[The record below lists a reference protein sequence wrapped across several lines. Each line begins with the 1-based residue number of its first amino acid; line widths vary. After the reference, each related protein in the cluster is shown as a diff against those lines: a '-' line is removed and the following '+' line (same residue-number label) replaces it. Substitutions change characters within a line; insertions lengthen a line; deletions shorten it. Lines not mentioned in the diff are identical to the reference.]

1 MFSMLRNLRERR
13 IAALNDRRRGVC
25 RHPAAQA
32 ARWVAMACV
41 AFALSSSAFS
51 QPGEPGKEIRII
63 LVGDSTMAVQS
74 GWGPGFCALVSS
86 KVDCVNMAR
95 SGRSS
100 LSYRA
105 EGSWAKV
112 MDALQHNSD
121 YKATYVMIQFGH
133 NDQPGK
139 LGRSTDLATEFPAN
153 MKHFADDVRST
164 GAKPVLITPLERRT
178 FRDGK
183 LSNGLG
189 PWADAVRSVASAE
202 HIPLLDLN
210 ADSYKAMQ
218 AMGLAEAD
226 SLAMGPPPPEAVAGE
241 ATGTSVSLPKSHA
254 PGAPELRPDG
264 TDPNFNPVF
273 DYTHLGR
280 KGSAYIGRMIAGELA
295 AAVPELKL
303 YLKSN

>member
-1 MFSMLRNLRERR
+1 MFSMSRKLRECRD
-13 IAALNDRRRGVC
+13 ADGRGLSLH
-25 RHPAAQA
+25 RM
-32 ARWVAMACV
+32 ARVARCV
-41 AFALSSSAFS
+41 AVVCFALLVSTAGFGQAGSS
-51 QPGEPGKEIRII
+51 GKQVRII

-74 GWGPGFCALVSS
+74 GWGPGFCALVSI
-86 KVDCVNMAR
+86 KVDCMNMAR

-112 MDALQHNSD
+112 IDALQHNGD
-121 YKATYVMIQFGH
+121 YKATYVLIQFGH

-139 LGRSTDLATEFPAN
+139 PGRSTDLATEFPAN
-153 MKHFADDVRST
+153 MKHFADDVLST
-164 GAKPVLITPLERRT
+164 GAKPVLITPLERRV
-178 FRDGK
+178 FRQGK

-189 PWADAVRSVASAE
+189 PWADATRSVAAAE

-210 ADSYKAMQ
+210 ADSLQAMQ

-226 SLAMGPPPPEAVAGE
+226 TLAMGPPPPEAVAGE

-264 TDPNFNPVF
+264 SDPNFNPVF
-273 DYTHLGR
+273 DYTHLGS
-280 KGSAYIGRMIAGELA
+280 KGSAYFGRMIAGELA
-295 AAVPELKL
+295 AAVPELKP

>member
-1 MFSMLRNLRERR
+1 MFSMSRKLRECRD
-13 IAALNDRRRGVC
+13 ADGRGLSLH
-25 RHPAAQA
+25 RM
-32 ARWVAMACV
+32 ARVARCV
-41 AFALSSSAFS
+41 AVVCFALLVSTAGFGQAGSS
-51 QPGEPGKEIRII
+51 GKQVRII

-74 GWGPGFCALVSS
+74 GWGPGFCALVST

-112 MDALQHNSD
+112 IDALQHNGD
-121 YKATYVMIQFGH
+121 YKATYVLIQFGH

-139 LGRSTDLATEFPAN
+139 PGRSTDLATEFPAN
-153 MKHFADDVRST
+153 MKHFADDVLST
-164 GAKPVLITPLERRT
+164 GAKPVLITPLERRV
-178 FRDGK
+178 FRQGK

-189 PWADAVRSVASAE
+189 PWADATRSVAAAE

-210 ADSYKAMQ
+210 ADSLQAMQ

-226 SLAMGPPPPEAVAGE
+226 TLAMGPPPPEAVAGE

-264 TDPNFNPVF
+264 SDPNFNPVF
-273 DYTHLGR
+273 DYTHLGS
-280 KGSAYIGRMIAGELA
+280 KGSAYFGRMIAGELA
-295 AAVPELKL
+295 AAVPELKP

>member
-100 LSYRA
+100 
-105 EGSWAKV
+105 
-112 MDALQHNSD
+112 
-121 YKATYVMIQFGH
+121 
-133 NDQPGK
+133 
-139 LGRSTDLATEFPAN
+139 
-153 MKHFADDVRST
+153 
-164 GAKPVLITPLERRT
+164 
-178 FRDGK
+178 
-183 LSNGLG
+183 
-189 PWADAVRSVASAE
+189 
-202 HIPLLDLN
+202 
-210 ADSYKAMQ
+210 
-218 AMGLAEAD
+218 
-226 SLAMGPPPPEAVAGE
+226 
-241 ATGTSVSLPKSHA
+241 
-254 PGAPELRPDG
+254 
-264 TDPNFNPVF
+264 
-273 DYTHLGR
+273 
-280 KGSAYIGRMIAGELA
+280 
-295 AAVPELKL
+295 
-303 YLKSN
+303 

>member
-1 MFSMLRNLRERR
+1 MFTMFHTLSERR
-13 IAALNDRRRGVC
+13 MTTGRGRRHGLC
-25 RHPAAQA
+25 SHPMARV
-32 ARWVAMACV
+32 ARWAAVVC
-41 AFALSSSAFS
+41 FALLVSCAGFSQTGSSS
-51 QPGEPGKEIRII
+51 KEVRII

-86 KVDCVNMAR
+86 NVDCVNMAR

-112 MDALQHNSD
+112 MDDLQRNGD
-121 YKATYVMIQFGH
+121 YKATYVLIQFGH

-139 LGRSTDLATEFPAN
+139 PGRSTDLATEFPAN
-153 MKHFADDVRST
+153 LKHFADDVRST
-164 GAKPVLITPLERRT
+164 GAKPVLITPLERRV

-183 LSNGLG
+183 LSNGLR
-189 PWADAVRSVASAE
+189 PWADATRDVAAAE

-210 ADSYKAMQ
+210 ADSFQAMQ
-218 AMGLAEAD
+218 AMGPAEAD
-226 SLAMGPPPPEAVAGE
+226 SLAMGPPPADAAAGE

-264 TDPNFNPVF
+264 RV
-273 DYTHLGR
+273 GR
-280 KGSAYIGRMIAGELA
+280 RGLTSSLSQNRA
-295 AAVPELKL
+295 
-303 YLKSN
+303 

>member
-1 MFSMLRNLRERR
+1 MFSMSRKLRECRD
-13 IAALNDRRRGVC
+13 ADGRGLSLH
-25 RHPAAQA
+25 RM
-32 ARWVAMACV
+32 ARVARCV
-41 AFALSSSAFS
+41 AVVCFALLVSTAGFGQAGSS
-51 QPGEPGKEIRII
+51 GKQVRII

-74 GWGPGFCALVSS
+74 GWGPGFCALVST
-86 KVDCVNMAR
+86 KVDCMNMAR

-112 MDALQHNSD
+112 IDALQHNGD
-121 YKATYVMIQFGH
+121 YKATYVLIQFGH

-139 LGRSTDLATEFPAN
+139 PGRSTDLATEFPAN
-153 MKHFADDVRST
+153 MKHFADDVLST
-164 GAKPVLITPLERRT
+164 GAKPVLITPLERRV
-178 FRDGK
+178 FRQGK

-189 PWADAVRSVASAE
+189 PWADATRSVAAAE

-210 ADSYKAMQ
+210 ADSLQAMQ

-226 SLAMGPPPPEAVAGE
+226 TLAMGPPPPEAVAGE

-264 TDPNFNPVF
+264 SDPNFNPVF
-273 DYTHLGR
+273 DYTHLGS
-280 KGSAYIGRMIAGELA
+280 KGSAYFGRMIAGELA
-295 AAVPELKL
+295 AAVPELKP